1 MRNAVLAVSVNN
13 RKSDRVASRYTPVPR
28 NDNGCIAAHA
38 DYDRNDYVFLR
49 QQTRQM
55 QLMEWEERLKPIKH
69 WGSNLMANLAW
80 EIFA

>member
-1 MRNAVLAVSVNN
+1 MNVRTVTVNN
-13 RKSDRVASRYTPVPR
+13 RKPNRQVPPVLLR

-49 QQTRQM
+49 GQTREM
-55 QLMEWEERLKPIKH
+55 LMMEWESRLAPVKR
-69 WGSNLMANLAW
+69 WGSNMVANLAW

>member
-1 MRNAVLAVSVNN
+1 MLAAATINN
-13 RKSDRVASRYTPVPR
+13 RKPTRKRTKLVPR

-38 DYDRNDYVFLR
+38 DYDRDDYIFLR

-55 QLMEWEERLKPIKH
+55 QAMEWEDRMPPMKS
-69 WGSNLMANLAW
+69 WGGDIVANLAW

>member
-1 MRNAVLAVSVNN
+1 VLAVSVNN
-13 RKSDRVASRYTPVPR
+13 RKPARTYPVLR

-55 QLMEWEERLKPIKH
+55 QLLDWEERLKPVKH

>member
-1 MRNAVLAVSVNN
+1 MRNAVLAATVNN
-13 RKSDRVASRYTPVPR
+13 RKSRRAAPHYTPR
-28 NDNGCIAAHA
+28 NDDGCIAAHA

-55 QLMEWEERLKPIKH
+55 QLMEWDERLKPIKH